1 MFFEIERDSFLEG
14 LSKAVPIT
22 EKRSTLPILSH
33 LLIAASDPENLI
45 ITATDLEVGL
55 QMSYNYV
62 VKEPGSLTVPARKIY
77 EIVRE
82 LAPGQISVQTTESK
96 RIKIVSGESEFEL
109 ACMDASDYPVWITFE
124 EIETFSIPAEKL
136 LYMIDKT
143 LFASSSDD
151 SRFNLNGVLFEQ
163 DAENTRL
170 VATDGHRLAL
180 ITEDVKV
187 SLKSS
192 VLVPKK
198 GLLELR
204 RILENLKGDV
214 SVGFEEKNMFV
225 RTDRFMMTVRL
236 IEGDYPDYRKVIPEA
251 GDKLIKANRQKVL
264 QALKRVAILTSDRNK
279 GVNVQVNP
287 GKMEFT
293 ATHPDLGTAKD
304 VVEVEY
310 QGDEFAMIINVGYL
324 IESLGVVDT
333 DTISFEFHREGAPL
347 VIRPEPVKGYFN
359 LVMPMRK

>member
-1 MFFEIERDSFLEG
+1 MFFEIERDLFVEG
-14 LSKAVPIT
+14 LSRAVPIT

-33 LLIAASDPENLI
+33 LLITATDPEKLM

-62 VKEPGSLTVPARKIY
+62 LKEPGSLTIPARKIY

-82 LAPGQISVQTTESK
+82 LAPGQVSVQDSESK
-96 RIKIVSGESEFEL
+96 RIKIVSGMSEFEL
-109 ACMDASDYPVWITFE
+109 AGMDASDYPVWISFD
-124 EIETFSIPAEKL
+124 EIETFSMPAEKL

-180 ITEDVKV
+180 ITEDVKI

-204 RILENLKGDV
+204 RLLESLKGDV
-214 SVGFEEKNMFV
+214 SVGFEEKNMLV
-225 RTDRFMMTVRL
+225 KTDRFMMTVRL
-236 IEGDYPDYRKVIPEA
+236 IEGDYPDYAKVIPKASE
-251 GDKLIKANRQKVL
+251 KVIKASRPSVL
-264 QALKRVAILTSDRNK
+264 QALRRVAILTSDRNK
-279 GVNVQVNP
+279 GVNVQVGA

-293 ATHPDLGTAKD
+293 ATHPDLGTARD
-304 VVEVEY
+304 VVDVDY
-310 QGDEFAMIINVGYL
+310 QGEEFEIIINVAYL
-324 IESLGVVDT
+324 IESLNVVDT
-333 DTISFEFHREGAPL
+333 DTISFEFHQEGAPL
-347 VIRPEPVKGYFN
+347 VIRPEPAKGYFN